1 MSIHGNQY
9 LLPLFITPPTITPI
23 REYDE
28 LALAFYLLTK
38 DLKEGEKA
46 MSFSRLLWPYLCVQG
61 VIGTHIILDGL
72 KLFAKK
78 DKITNPPRQP
88 LIGHL
93 LRNIENRSRFD
104 QLQKIADV
112 LAYRDTE
119 AEEIGEG
126 EESEFQALE
135 IEALINPE
143 FLQTL
148 VKLISR
154 VEYLPITEYMP
165 LETRMST
172 EQALD
177 LAEKYRNTIKY
188 LKGNALRWDTQIELI
203 GNEVEKW
210 LIDLN
215 VKLKDLESRYSSQIT
230 KTAQQIDSQQVE
242 AQKGLEKDKVDRW
255 KVSEKKKVIENIS
268 VLFKTVERQLE
279 EIIKKNKFF
288 TRTDMLK
295 TKVFED
301 ILEPCELH
309 FKYLLEEGDAFLTT
323 VNSLTQKYMEL
334 KVRGEEIEHESAA
347 KLEEYTR
354 DLDSRLKDRD
364 QSLSEFEQERDI
376 SINQLNESKFK
387 LEELFLE
394 AKKIIQTKQA
404 TCLQEAQQLVL
415 WSLSDNQAELFSR
428 PIQWVYMP
436 LYVMFT
442 EDEENMEESV
452 KIIFPG
458 NINNDPNIIYTEL
471 SEPMKDLRELIYEK
485 IEDDM
490 TLRSNFEFSCESR
503 NLLQDKTLDKK
514 IQQGISILRNNVI
527 ISSDIETSIRENLKK
542 FFNV

>member
-1 MSIHGNQY
+1 LSIHGNQY